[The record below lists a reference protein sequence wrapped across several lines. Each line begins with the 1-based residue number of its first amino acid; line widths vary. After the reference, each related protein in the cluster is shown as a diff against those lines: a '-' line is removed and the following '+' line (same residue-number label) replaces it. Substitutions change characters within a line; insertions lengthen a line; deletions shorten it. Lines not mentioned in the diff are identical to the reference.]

1 MRNFKSLFIVVI
13 AFISGVFVSPYMQ
26 GHQSSQINEETKEEE
41 EGLGEDGVIKLEK
54 DSLEL
59 VDFKTVEVE
68 KSLFTEKISIAGQ
81 IAQDA
86 NETHNVLPPQAGV
99 VVENT
104 AQLGAIVK
112 KGDVLCRL
120 KVEDQD
126 TPIEVKSPYDGVII
140 GDFDTV
146 GQKVE
151 KISSLCAIADL
162 SKVWANFDI
171 YEKDIAKVKIGQKI
185 TARSIAYH
193 EQSFEGTIVFISP
206 RVDETTRTIKIRA
219 LIENPEYLLK
229 LGMFVNGEIISQSS
243 EEYLTLP
250 AIAVQTLGD
259 KRVVFVKTGDGEF
272 RKKEITIKSQTTEQA
287 AVSEGVNAGD
297 MVVTDGAFLLKSGLL
312 KDELE
317 GE

>member
-1 MRNFKSLFIVVI
+1 MKNLKGSFVVIVV
-13 AFISGVFVSPYMQ
+13 FILGVIVSPYMLGNKPADEVGQ
-26 GHQSSQINEETKEEE
+26 EE
-41 EGLGEDGVIKLEK
+41 EGQGEEGVIKLEK
-54 DSLEL
+54 ESEEL
-59 VDFKTVEVE
+59 VNFKTVEVR
-68 KSLFTEKISIAGQ
+68 KSPLTEKISIAGQ

-86 NETHNVLPPQAGV
+86 NETHTVFPLQAGV
-99 VVENT
+99 IVENT

-112 KGDVLCRL
+112 KDDVLCRI
-120 KVEDQD
+120 KVDDQSD
-126 TPIEVKSPYDGVII
+126 LIDVKSPYDGVII

-171 YEKDIAKVKIGQKI
+171 YEKDIAKVKIGQNI
-185 TARSIAYH
+185 MLSSSAYSD
-193 EQSFEGTIVFISP
+193 QSFEGKIVFISP

-229 LGMFVNGEIISQSS
+229 LGMFVNGEIISQGSQ
-243 EEYLTLP
+243 EYLTVP
-250 AIAVQTLGD
+250 ASAVQTLGD
-259 KRVVFVKTGDGEF
+259 KQIVFVKTGDGEF
-272 RKKEITIKSQTTEQA
+272 HKKEISIVLQTTDQV

-297 MVVTDGAFLLKSGLL
+297 IVVTDGAFLLKSDLL

>member
-1 MRNFKSLFIVVI
+1 MKEFKNLFIIVI
-13 AFISGVFVSPYMQ
+13 AFILGVFISPYIR
-26 GHQSSQINEETKEEE
+26 GHKPSQEAKQEEE
-41 EGLGEDGVIKLEK
+41 SHGGDGVIKLEK

-59 VDFKTVEVE
+59 VNFKTVEVK
-68 KSLFTEKISIAGQ
+68 KSLLTEKISIAGQ

-86 NETHNVLPPQAGV
+86 NEIHNVFPPQAGV
-99 VVENT
+99 IVENT

-112 KGDVLCRL
+112 KGDVLSRL
-120 KVEDQD
+120 KVEDQLD
-126 TPIEVKSPYDGVII
+126 PIDVKSPYDGVII

-151 KISSLCAIADL
+151 TISSLCAIADL

-171 YEKDIAKVKIGQKI
+171 YEKDIAKVKIEQKI
-185 TARSIAYH
+185 AVRSSAYPD
-193 EQSFEGTIVFISP
+193 QSFEGKIVFISP

-219 LIENPEYLLK
+219 LIENPAYFLK
-229 LGMFVNGEIISQSS
+229 LGMFVNGEITSQGSQ
-243 EEYLTLP
+243 EYITLP
-250 AIAVQTLGD
+250 ASAVQTLGD

-272 RKKEITIKSQTTEQA
+272 HKKEIAIILQTTDQV
-287 AVSEGVNAGD
+287 AVSEGVNVGD
-297 MVVTDGAFLLKSGLL
+297 MVVTDGAFLLKSVLL

>member
-1 MRNFKSLFIVVI
+1 MKNLKSLFILVI
-13 AFISGVFVSPYMQ
+13 VFVLGVFVSPYIR
-26 GHQSSQINEETKEEE
+26 GYKPSEEVKQEEDAH
-41 EGLGEDGVIKLEK
+41 EGDGVIKLEK
-54 DSLEL
+54 ESQEL
-59 VDFKTVEVE
+59 VNFKTVEVK
-68 KSLFTEKISIAGQ
+68 KSPLTERISIAGQ

-86 NETHNVLPPQAGV
+86 NETHNVLAPQAGV

-120 KVEDQD
+120 KVDDQSD
-126 TPIEVKSPYDGVII
+126 PVDVKSPYDGVII

-151 KISSLCAIADL
+151 KISSICAIADL

-185 TARSIAYH
+185 TARSIAYP
-193 EQSFEGTIVFISP
+193 EQSFEGKIVFVSP
-206 RVDETTRTIKIRA
+206 RVDEATRTIKIRA
-219 LIENPEYLLK
+219 LFENPGYLLK
-229 LGMFVNGEIISQSS
+229 LGMFVNGEVVFQGSQ
-243 EEYLTLP
+243 EYLTLP
-250 AIAVQTLGD
+250 ASAVQTLGD
-259 KRVVFVKTGDGEF
+259 KNVVFVKTGDGEF
-272 RKKEITIKSQTTEQA
+272 HKKEIAIKLQTADQV
-287 AVSEGVNAGD
+287 AVDEGVNAGD

>member
-1 MRNFKSLFIVVI
+1 MKNFKSLFIIVVAFI
-13 AFISGVFVSPYMQ
+13 LGAFISSYMK
-26 GHQSSQINEETKEEE
+26 GHKPSEEVRQE
-41 EGLGEDGVIKLEK
+41 EGGQGEDGVIKLEK
-54 DSLEL
+54 ESQEL
-59 VDFKTVEVE
+59 VNFKTAEVK
-68 KSLFTEKISIAGQ
+68 KSPLTEKISIAGQ

-86 NETHNVLPPQAGV
+86 DEIHNVFPPEVGV

-120 KVEDQD
+120 KVGDQSD
-126 TPIEVKSPYDGVII
+126 PIDVKSPYDGVII

-146 GQKVE
+146 GQRVE

-171 YEKDIAKVKIGQKI
+171 YEKDIAKVKIGQEITLRSSAYPAQSLEGKI
-185 TARSIAYH
+185 A
-193 EQSFEGTIVFISP
+193 FISP

-219 LIENPEYLLK
+219 LIENSEYLLK
-229 LGMFVNGEIISQSS
+229 LGMFVNGEIISQGWQ
-243 EEYLTLP
+243 EYIILP
-250 AIAVQTLGD
+250 ASAVQTLGD
-259 KRVVFVKTGDGEF
+259 KRVVFVKIGDGEF
-272 RKKEITIKSQTTEQA
+272 HKKEIIIALQTTDQV
-287 AVSEGVNAGD
+287 AVSEGVNVGD
-297 MVVTDGAFLLKSGLL
+297 VVVTDGAFLLKSGLL

>member
-1 MRNFKSLFIVVI
+1 
-13 AFISGVFVSPYMQ
+13 
-26 GHQSSQINEETKEEE
+26 
-41 EGLGEDGVIKLEK
+41 LEK
-54 DSLEL
+54 GSLEL
-59 VDFKTVEVE
+59 VNFKTVEVK
-68 KSLFTEKISIAGQ
+68 KSPLTEKIFISGQ
-81 IAQDA
+81 IAKDA
-86 NETHNVLPPQAGV
+86 NETHNVFPPQAGM

-112 KGDVLCRL
+112 KGDVLCLL

-126 TPIEVKSPYDGVII
+126 VPIEVKSPYEGVII

-162 SKVWANFDI
+162 SKIWANFDI
-171 YEKDIAKVKIGQKI
+171 YEKDIAKVKIGQDI
-185 TARSIAYH
+185 TLRSSAYPD
-193 EQSFEGTIVFISP
+193 QYLEGKIVFISP

-219 LIENPEYLLK
+219 LIENPAYLLK

-243 EEYLTLP
+243 QEYITLP
-250 AIAVQTLGD
+250 ASAVQTLGD
-259 KRVVFVKTGDGEF
+259 KRIVFVKTGDGEF
-272 RKKEITIKSQTTEQA
+272 HKREISIAVQTTDQV
-287 AVSEGVNAGD
+287 AVSEGVNVGD
-297 MVVTDGAFLLKSGLL
+297 RVVTDGAFLLKSGLL

>member
-1 MRNFKSLFIVVI
+1 MNNFKSLFII
-13 AFISGVFVSPYMQ
+13 AIVFILGVFISPYIR
-26 GHQSSQINEETKEEE
+26 GHKPSEDVKQEEE
-41 EGLGEDGVIKLEK
+41 SQGEDGVIKLEK
-54 DSLEL
+54 KSQEL
-59 VDFKTVEVE
+59 VNFKMVEVR
-68 KSLFTEKISIAGQ
+68 KSPLAEKISIAGQ

-86 NETHNVLPPQAGV
+86 NETHNVFPPQAGV

-112 KGDVLCRL
+112 KGDVLSRI
-120 KVEDQD
+120 KVEEHPD
-126 TPIEVKSPYDGVII
+126 PIDVKSPYDGVVI

-171 YEKDIAKVKIGQKI
+171 YEKDIAKVKIGQNI
-185 TARSIAYH
+185 TLSSSAYSD
-193 EQSFEGTIVFISP
+193 QSFEGKIVFISP

-219 LIENPEYLLK
+219 LIENPAYLLK
-229 LGMFVNGEIISQSS
+229 LGMFVNGEIISQGSQ
-243 EEYLTLP
+243 EYMILP

-259 KRVVFVKTGDGEF
+259 KRAVFVKIGDGKF
-272 RKKEITIKSQTTEQA
+272 HKKEISIALQTTDQVA
-287 AVSEGVNAGD
+287 ISEGVNVGD
-297 MVVTDGAFLLKSGLL
+297 VVVTDGAFLLKSGLL

>member
-1 MRNFKSLFIVVI
+1 MKNLKNLFIIMIV
-13 AFISGVFVSPYMQ
+13 FILGVFVSPYIR
-26 GHQSSQINEETKEEE
+26 GHKVSEEVKQEEE
-41 EGLGEDGVIKLEK
+41 NQGEEGVIQLGK
-54 DSLEL
+54 DSQEL
-59 VDFKTVEVE
+59 VNFKTVEVI
-68 KSLFTEKISIAGQ
+68 KSPLTEKISIAGQ

-86 NETHNVLPPQAGV
+86 NETHNVFPPQAGV
-99 VVENT
+99 VIENT

-120 KVEDQD
+120 KVEDQPD
-126 TPIEVKSPYDGVII
+126 PIDVKSPYDGVII

-171 YEKDIAKVKIGQKI
+171 YEKDIAKIKIGQNI
-185 TARSIAYH
+185 TLRSSAYPD
-193 EQSFEGTIVFISP
+193 QSFKGKIVFVSP

-219 LIENPEYLLK
+219 LLENPAYLLK
-229 LGMFVNGEIISQSS
+229 LGMFVNGEIISQGS
-243 EEYLTLP
+243 EEYLTVP
-250 AIAVQTLGD
+250 ASAVQTLGD
-259 KRVVFVKTGDGEF
+259 KQVVFVKAGDGEF
-272 RKKEITIKSQTTEQA
+272 HKKEILITLQTTDQV
-287 AVSEGVNAGD
+287 AVSEGVNVGD
-297 MVVTDGAFLLKSGLL
+297 MVVTDGSFLLKSGLL

>member
-1 MRNFKSLFIVVI
+1 MKNLKSLFVVVI
-13 AFISGVFVSPYMQ
+13 VFILGIFISPYILKQKPSEDAKHEEENVEEGVVKL
-26 GHQSSQINEETKEEE
+26 TKESE
-41 EGLGEDGVIKLEK
+41 
-54 DSLEL
+54 EL
-59 VDFKTVEVE
+59 VNLKTVEV
-68 KSLFTEKISIAGQ
+68 KNSPLTEKISIAGQ

-86 NETHNVLPPQAGV
+86 NETHNVLPPQAGI

-112 KGDVLCRL
+112 KGDVLSKL
-120 KVEDQD
+120 KVEGQSDSID
-126 TPIEVKSPYDGVII
+126 VKSPYDGVII

-151 KISSLCAIADL
+151 MISSLCTIADL
-162 SKVWANFDI
+162 SKLWANFDI

-185 TARSIAYH
+185 TVLSSAYPN
-193 EQSFEGTIVFISP
+193 QSFEGKLVFVSP
-206 RVDETTRTIKIRA
+206 RVDETSRTIKIRA

-229 LGMFVNGEIISQSS
+229 LGMFVNGEITSQGSQ
-243 EEYLTLP
+243 EYLTLP
-250 AIAVQTLGD
+250 ASAVQTFGD
-259 KRVVFVKTGDGEF
+259 KRVVFVKTGNGEF
-272 RKKEITIKSQTTEQA
+272 RKQEITISSQTTDQV
-287 AVSEGVNAGD
+287 AVSEGVNVGD